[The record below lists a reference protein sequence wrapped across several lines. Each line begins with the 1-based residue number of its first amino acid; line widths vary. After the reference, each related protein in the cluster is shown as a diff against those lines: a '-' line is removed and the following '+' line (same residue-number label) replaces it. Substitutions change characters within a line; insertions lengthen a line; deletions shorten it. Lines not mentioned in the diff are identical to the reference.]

1 MKIRPSKAEKEIA
14 FIEKCIVRTMRKFR
28 ESPRL
33 FWSEDDVRCYLKQL
47 LLKGKGSAFRTGRLG
62 NVVLGLPTKNTY
74 AQREDGA
81 LFASA
86 DGESERF
93 ALAGWSSAVPTTW
106 NHVTQQLSFAIE
118 LKHFAA
124 TPENW
129 AAQIRN
135 CLLKLS
141 DEKNG
146 VPPAGRFFLLLTAQR
161 TSQLIRQLNAVFAE
175 FPTVRCYQ
183 QVAD

>member
-1 MKIRPSKAEKEIA
+1 LKIKPSKAEKEIA

-33 FWSEDDVRCYLKQL
+33 FWSEDDIRCYLKQL
-47 LLKGKGSAFRTGRLG
+47 LLKGSAFRTGRLD
-62 NVVLGLPTKNTY
+62 NIVLGFPTKNTY
-74 AQREDGA
+74 AQREDGT
-81 LFASA
+81 LFASTA
-86 DGESERF
+86 GKSERF

-106 NHVTQQLSFAIE
+106 NHLTQQLSFAME

-124 TPENW
+124 IPENW

-135 CLLKLS
+135 SLLKLS
-141 DEKNG
+141 DEKNE
-146 VPPAGRFFLLLTAQR
+146 VAPTGRFFLLLTAQR

-183 QVAD
+183 QVAE